1 MMFQGEGFLAFLF
14 FYKTIGVKIRLFL
27 FFLITTSHVLGYASS
42 YSMDKSCLRA
52 YDLILQ
58 LRLEEAE
65 NLLKISRHANPSNN
79 IIPYLENYSD
89 FLKIVISEEETVFKT
104 LAPLKKKRITQLEKG
119 NVKSP
124 WHLYCQAQVNM
135 QWAFARMKFGE
146 FTTAALELN
155 RSYKLLNRNKE
166 LFPDFSPNNAALG
179 LLHVLIGTVPD
190 NYKWIIESLSF
201 QGTVRQG
208 INELKHTLNDPDS
221 PVKYPFLK
229 SESIFLL
236 SFITFN
242 FSSDQLDSA
251 FLTNLLEAPQN
262 KSLIGKSPL
271 LVYAAVAYFL
281 HNGKNDIAL
290 NLLQNRPA
298 GKEYYPFHYLEYLT
312 GVAKLNK
319 LDPGARL
326 YFLRFVVNFKGN
338 NFIKS
343 AYQRLA
349 WIELLNNN
357 MKGYNENMMR
367 VRLMG
372 NNNIDGDK
380 QALREADMPKP
391 PDRILL
397 KARLLFDGGY
407 YSEALSQLEPFDPA
421 KLESSREKLEVTYR
435 LARIYHKMG
444 NTAKA
449 LTYYTR
455 SLNQGAEYP
464 FYFAA
469 NSALQL
475 GIIHEASGDN
485 KTARLYYEKCLGL
498 KYDEY
503 RNSISQKAKAGLS
516 RVK

>member
-1 MMFQGEGFLAFLF
+1 
-14 FYKTIGVKIRLFL
+14 VKIRLIL
-27 FFLITTSHVLGYASS
+27 FFLITTSQIHGQVANYT
-42 YSMDKSCLRA
+42 MDKNCLKA

-58 LRLEEAE
+58 LRLEEADDF
-65 NLLKISRHANPSNN
+65 LKIARQANPSNN

-89 FLKIVISEEETVFKT
+89 FLRIVISEEEAVFKT
-104 LAPLKKKRITQLEKG
+104 LAPLKKKRIAQLEKG
-119 NVKSP
+119 NAKSP

-135 QWAFARMKFGE
+135 QWAFARIKSGE
-146 FTTAALELN
+146 FPTAALELN
-155 RSYKLLNRNKE
+155 KSYKLLIRNKE
-166 LFPDFSPNNAALG
+166 LYPDFSPNNAALG

-201 QGTVRQG
+201 HGTVKQG
-208 INELKHTLNDPDS
+208 INELKHTLDDPDI

-242 FSSDQLDSA
+242 FSSDQHDSA

-271 LVYAAVAYFL
+271 LAYAAAAYFL
-281 HNGKNDIAL
+281 HNGKNDQAL
-290 NLLQNRPA
+290 MLLQNRPV

-357 MKGYNENMMR
+357 LKGYNENIMR
-367 VRLMG
+367 IRLMG
-372 NNNIDGDK
+372 NNDIDGDK
-380 QALREADMPKP
+380 QALKEADMPKP
-391 PDRILL
+391 PDLTLL

-407 YSEALSQLEPFDPA
+407 YNEALLQLEKFDPA
-421 KLESSREKLEVTYR
+421 RLESTREKFEVTYR
-435 LARIYHKMG
+435 LARIHHKMG
-444 NTAKA
+444 NIAKA
-449 LTYYTR
+449 LTYYNK
-455 SLNQGAEYP
+455 SLIQGAEYP

-475 GIIHEASGDN
+475 GIINESSGDN
-485 KTARLYYEKCLGL
+485 ESARMYYEKCLAL